1 MIKNEAYLASSLHFY
16 LQGKNK
22 IYRFF
27 LLSDSMPSISMV
39 ITFTRDLFLNKWDQV
54 LRNELVH

>member
-1 MIKNEAYLASSLHFY
+1 MKNEAYLASSLHFY

-27 LLSDSMPSISMV
+27 
-39 ITFTRDLFLNKWDQV
+39 FAQLFHAKHINGDHLYPRSVFQQMG
-54 LRNELVH
+54 LGS